1 LKPQKGIIW
10 IAMPLIVAF
19 WANSANASSVTVNG
33 YTVDSVADNNAVGI
47 TSGGKIKYYIP
58 LTSDGSTSGTYGVN
72 PSTCAKGAGTCSDSG
87 SGYGYDDASG
97 DSGSGY
103 GYDDA
108 SGLKMNIFFD
118 LSWQPQ
124 SASAELD
131 FVFDDLDLTDI
142 NDPYKFF
149 ESMSLSYWNGSAF
162 ALLGSTI
169 KNTGDMA
176 GDVYV
181 SATDP
186 ITWNLDLASIL
197 VDPNSSQTN
206 GDGFWIQLGFGSKY
220 DWNGRNTPEYLTASL
235 TVSSVPVPAAIWLFG
250 TALIGFVGMSRRT
263 VVT

>member
-1 LKPQKGIIW
+1 MNKLNTLKRTIW
-10 IAMPLIVAF
+10 IAIPLIAAF
-19 WANSANASSVTVNG
+19 WTNSATASSVTVNG
-33 YTVDSVADNNAVGI
+33 YTVDSVVGNSAVGI

-72 PSTCAKGAGTCSDSG
+72 PSTCANGAGTCS
-87 SGYGYDDASG
+87 

-118 LSWQPQ
+118 LSGQPQ

-162 ALLGSTI
+162 ASLGSTI
-169 KNTGDMA
+169 KNTSDMA
-176 GDVYV
+176 GDVDV

-186 ITWNLDLASIL
+186 ITWSLDLASIL
-197 VDPNSSQTN
+197 VDLNSSQTN
-206 GDGFWIQLGFGSKY
+206 DNGFWIQLGFGSKY
-220 DWNGRNTPEYLTASL
+220 DWNGTNTPEYLTASL
-235 TVSSVPVPAAIWLFG
+235 AVSSVPVPAAIWLFG
-250 TALIGFVGMSRRT
+250 TALIGFVGMSRKT
-263 VVT
+263 VVA